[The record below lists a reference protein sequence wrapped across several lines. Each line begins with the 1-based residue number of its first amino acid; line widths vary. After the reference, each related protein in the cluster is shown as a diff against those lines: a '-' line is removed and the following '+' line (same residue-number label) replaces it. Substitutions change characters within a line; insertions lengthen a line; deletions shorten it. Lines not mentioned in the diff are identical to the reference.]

1 MPTRSMTAMELRD
14 AKVLFDFAAALGD
27 DSDADSNDEDLA
39 DILLYQGAEMLGR
52 RLIQDIGRERLS
64 MGRLQREAAAARC
77 DESDLHW
84 NTYSRFGF
92 RLDHLPMVIEA
103 LQVPDGFRTL
113 GSHVFSG
120 EEGVL
125 SLAATPLS

>member
-1 MPTRSMTAMELRD
+1 
-14 AKVLFDFAAALGD
+14 
-27 DSDADSNDEDLA
+27 
-39 DILLYQGAEMLGR
+39 MLGW
-52 RLIQDIGRERLS
+52 RLTQDIGPERLS
-64 MGRLQREAAAARC
+64 MGRLQCEAAAARC

-84 NTYSRFGF
+84 NARMVDLVFDWITFRWSLKHCKSRM
-92 RLDHLPMVIEA
+92 R
-103 LQVPDGFRTL
+103 DGFRTL